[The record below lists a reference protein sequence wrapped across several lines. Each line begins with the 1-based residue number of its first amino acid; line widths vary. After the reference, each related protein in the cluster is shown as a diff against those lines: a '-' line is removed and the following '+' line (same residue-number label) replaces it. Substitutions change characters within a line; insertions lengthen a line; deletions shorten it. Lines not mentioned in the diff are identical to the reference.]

1 MLEMMFDL
9 ETLDTKPSAV
19 VLSIGAVVWETVFN
33 PDTEELSY
41 NIVERF
47 MRVLNIQE
55 QVDRQRTVS
64 QSTLLWWQR
73 QDSVAKAEAFNPVRQ
88 PVQMVLNDLRH
99 FVMQYDDQYVGD
111 PGITSFWASPAT
123 FDFPIWD
130 DLAMTFS
137 NYVPWTYRQK
147 YDVRTV
153 VREAN
158 FSAKGYADPKLVG
171 VPHTPVY
178 DCEWQISLLTAARQK
193 LNRRTGVAFG
203 PRAN

>member
-1 MLEMMFDL
+1 MYELMFDL

-19 VLSIGAVVWETVFN
+19 VLSVGAVVWETTLM
-33 PDTEELSY
+33 DTGHLHWEP
-41 NIVERF
+41 IERF

-73 QDSVAKAEAFNPVRQ
+73 QDSRAAAEAFNPERQ
-88 PVQMVLNDLRH
+88 PVEAVLNNFNA
-99 FVMQYDDQYVGD
+99 FVSRYSGAMERAGDQ
-111 PGITSFWASPAT
+111 INAFWASPVA
-123 FDFPIWD
+123 FDMPIWE

-137 NYVPWTYRQK
+137 NYVPWRYNQR

-158 FSAKGYADPKLVG
+158 ISAKDHSDPKLTG

-193 LNRRTGVAFG
+193 LGRRMGKEIW
-203 PRAN
+203 